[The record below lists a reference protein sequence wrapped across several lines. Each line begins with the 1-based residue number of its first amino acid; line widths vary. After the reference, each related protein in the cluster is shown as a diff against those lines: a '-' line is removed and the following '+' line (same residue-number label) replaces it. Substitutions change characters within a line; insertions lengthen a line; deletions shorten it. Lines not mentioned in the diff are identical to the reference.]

1 MNEKLQRAILEA
13 LLEQYPVA
21 MYEEELR
28 VKLHPSFPDEVNEEG
43 HQLDTPD
50 IFAQE
55 AFFLCELGAIERS
68 DGELGYLVGWM
79 KLSAKGKQYLQG
91 TNDIVDYFTGVTI
104 KFDEQNIRRVLDY
117 IASQMPLH
125 EGEKHTI
132 REQIKKMP
140 GKALEKLWDKILDK
154 AVDPSVLV
162 ELFRNIPNLF

>member
-1 MNEKLQRAILEA
+1 MNEELQRAILEA
-13 LLEQYPVA
+13 LLERYPAA

-28 VKLHPSFPDEVNEEG
+28 VKLHPSFPEKVDEEG
-43 HQLDTPD
+43 YQLDTPD

-91 TNDIVDYFTGVTI
+91 TNNIVDYFTGVTV

-117 IASQMPLH
+117 IASQTPLN

-132 REQIKKMP
+132 REHIKKLP

-154 AVDPSVLV
+154 AVDSTVLV